1 MNKLRFPFLCSNY
14 KTFSHLNLKL
24 KQRLF
29 VVDGRFENRGISL
42 GCYSWILPSLPAA
55 GGYLGYMLC
64 LDRLCMSKN
73 NCQIIIAIIC
83 NTHASFFSSP
93 NDV

>member
-1 MNKLRFPFLCSNY
+1 MRLGIFSFLSILWNRLMNKLRFPFLCSNY

-55 GGYLGYMLC
+55 GGY
-64 LDRLCMSKN
+64 
-73 NCQIIIAIIC
+73 
-83 NTHASFFSSP
+83 
-93 NDV
+93 

>member
-1 MNKLRFPFLCSNY
+1 MNSNY

-24 KQRLF
+24 KQRLL

-55 GGYLGYMLC
+55 GGY
-64 LDRLCMSKN
+64 
-73 NCQIIIAIIC
+73 
-83 NTHASFFSSP
+83 
-93 NDV
+93 